1 MTGIRML
8 LFIAAALFLLP
19 GCSTT
24 ARPEPPTIIPVAV
37 QVEPPAELLAPIEP
51 PMNVFVAPGDPAAVA
66 CIGPDGRDAMVRY
79 VDALRAR
86 VRAWSA
92 WALTEEGN

>member
-1 MTGIRML
+1 MTGSKI
-8 LFIAAALFLLP
+8 LFFFIIALFLLP

-24 ARPEPPTIIPVAV
+24 SRLEPPTIVPVAV
-37 QVEPPAELLAPIEP
+37 QAEPPAELLEPIEP

-66 CIGPDGRDAMVRY
+66 CIDPDGRDAMVRY

-92 WALTEEGN
+92 WALTPEGQ